1 METWIEPGVVTAVDG
16 YVVIDGPGS
25 VAVAMTPDAAQ
36 ETGER
41 LIRTAIEAGAKPGG
55 IRLRPMF
62 GDSAAGQ

>member
-1 METWIEPGVVTAVDG
+1 MEPSNEPSAVTAVDG
-16 YVVIDGPGS
+16 YVVMDGPGS

-41 LIRTAIEAGAKPGG
+41 LIRAAMESGAKSGG

-62 GDSAAGQ
+62 GD